1 VVKTAWPA
9 SEQLPF
15 QRTHGWL
22 EMICLINHNTFRR
35 KQDGTATAGMVQ
47 VPPLLR

>member
-1 VVKTAWPA
+1 MARND
-9 SEQLPF
+9 LP
-15 QRTHGWL
+15 
-22 EMICLINHNTFRR
+22 INHNTFRR